1 MCISILSEDSV
12 LQDNKLLTWEGGIN
26 FSFTEEK
33 NVKGILNDSLNLF
46 RYVFDQINI

>member
-1 MCISILSEDSV
+1 MCITILPENSV
-12 LQDNKLLTWEGGIN
+12 LRDNKLLTWEGGIN

-46 RYVFDQINI
+46 KDVFDQINI